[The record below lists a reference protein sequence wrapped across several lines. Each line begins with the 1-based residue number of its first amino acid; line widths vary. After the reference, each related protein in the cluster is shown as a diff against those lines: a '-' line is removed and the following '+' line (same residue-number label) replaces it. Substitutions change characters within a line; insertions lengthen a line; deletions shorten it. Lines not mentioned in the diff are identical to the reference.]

1 MQVVGGNVATRTGA
15 QALVDAGAD
24 GVKVGVGP
32 GSICTTGVV
41 AGVGVPQVTAIY
53 EASLACRPAGVPLIA
68 DGGLKYSGDISKALA
83 AGADTVMLGSLLA
96 GCEESP
102 GELVFI
108 NGKQYKTYRG
118 MGSLGAMQS
127 GRAAGRRATPA
138 ALLPVRRVRRRQLVP
153 EGIEGQVPYRG
164 PLAAVAHQLVGGL
177 RAGMGYAGCATIAD
191 LQREG
196 PARADHLRGPE
207 GEPPARHPDD
217 DRGPQLPRPLGPY
230 GQEDGVRDVVEI
242 GMGKVARRG
251 YHLDDLT
258 LVPSRRTRGSA
269 DVSIGWQLDAHRMDL
284 PLMVA
289 PSDAVVSP
297 TTAALVDKL
306 GGLAVLN
313 GEGLWTRYEEPEPVL
328 ARIVEAAEGDR
339 LAAQRVVRDAY
350 AAPVRPELVAAR
362 IEEIRG
368 TGARTAVRFSPQHAL
383 AFAEHRAGRG
393 RGRAGD
399 PGHGDLRRAR
409 GGGPGAAEPKT
420 FIALLD
426 IPVVVGGCGDYQ
438 TALHLMRTGAAGVI
452 VGYGAHPGSTTHEVL
467 GIEVPM
473 ATAIAD
479 AAAARRDYLDETG
492 GRYVHLVAYGDVMT
506 GGDAAKA
513 IACGADAVMLGEP
526 LAVAAEAPGAGWY
539 WDPTVSHPKLP
550 RSWLH
555 WSRDRPES
563 YGEGDAAAALSEVLL
578 GPTADASEPATS
590 SARCGAGWRSAATP
604 ASRSS
609 RRWS

>member
-1 MQVVGGNVATRTGA
+1 
-15 QALVDAGAD
+15 L
-24 GVKVGVGP
+24 
-32 GSICTTGVV
+32 
-41 AGVGVPQVTAIY
+41 
-53 EASLACRPAGVPLIA
+53 
-68 DGGLKYSGDISKALA
+68 
-83 AGADTVMLGSLLA
+83 
-96 GCEESP
+96 
-102 GELVFI
+102 
-108 NGKQYKTYRG
+108 
-118 MGSLGAMQS
+118 
-127 GRAAGRRATPA
+127 
-138 ALLPVRRVRRRQLVP
+138 
-153 EGIEGQVPYRG
+153 
-164 PLAAVAHQLVGGL
+164 
-177 RAGMGYAGCATIAD
+177 
-191 LQREG
+191 
-196 PARADHLRGPE
+196 
-207 GEPPARHPDD
+207 
-217 DRGPQLPRPLGPY
+217 
-230 GQEDGVRDVVEI
+230 RDVVEI

-251 YHLDDLT
+251 YHLEDLT

-269 DVSIGWQLDAHRMDL
+269 DVSIAWQLDAHRMDL

-297 TTAALVDKL
+297 TTATVVDKL

-328 ARIVEAAEGDR
+328 ARIVDAAEGDQ

-362 IEEIRG
+362 IEEVRG
-368 TGARTAVRFSPQHAL
+368 TGARTAVRFSPQNTLVFANTAL
-383 AFAEHRAGRG
+383 DAGVDVLVIQGTVISAEHVAAGR
-393 RGRAGD
+393 
-399 PGHGDLRRAR
+399 
-409 GGGPGAAEPKT
+409 EPLNLKT

-452 VGYGAHPGSTTHEVL
+452 VGYGGHPGSTTHEVL

-526 LAVAAEAPGAGWY
+526 LAIAAEAPGAGWY

-555 WSRDRPES
+555 QSRHALDSE
-563 YGEGDAAAALSEVLL
+563 AAPALSEVLL
-578 GPTADASEPATS
+578 GPTADASGGRNIFGALRRAMAKCGYS
-590 SARCGAGWRSAATP
+590 SVKEFQKVELTVAG
-604 ASRSS
+604 
-609 RRWS
+609 

>member
-1 MQVVGGNVATRTGA
+1 
-15 QALVDAGAD
+15 L
-24 GVKVGVGP
+24 
-32 GSICTTGVV
+32 
-41 AGVGVPQVTAIY
+41 
-53 EASLACRPAGVPLIA
+53 
-68 DGGLKYSGDISKALA
+68 
-83 AGADTVMLGSLLA
+83 
-96 GCEESP
+96 
-102 GELVFI
+102 
-108 NGKQYKTYRG
+108 
-118 MGSLGAMQS
+118 
-127 GRAAGRRATPA
+127 
-138 ALLPVRRVRRRQLVP
+138 
-153 EGIEGQVPYRG
+153 
-164 PLAAVAHQLVGGL
+164 
-177 RAGMGYAGCATIAD
+177 
-191 LQREG
+191 
-196 PARADHLRGPE
+196 
-207 GEPPARHPDD
+207 
-217 DRGPQLPRPLGPY
+217 
-230 GQEDGVRDVVEI
+230 RDVVEI

-251 YHLDDLT
+251 YHLEDLT

-269 DVSIGWQLDAHRMDL
+269 DVSIAWQLDAHRMDL

-313 GEGLWTRYEEPEPVL
+313 GEGLWTRHEEPESVL

-368 TGARTAVRFSPQHAL
+368 TGARTAVRFSPQNTLVFANTAL
-383 AFAEHRAGRG
+383 DAGVDVLVIQGTVISAEHVAAGR
-393 RGRAGD
+393 
-399 PGHGDLRRAR
+399 
-409 GGGPGAAEPKT
+409 EPLNLKT

-526 LAVAAEAPGAGWY
+526 LALSAEAPGAGWY
-539 WDPTVSHPKLP
+539 WDPSVSHPKLP

-555 WSRDRPES
+555 RSRDQLQS
-563 YGEGDAAAALSEVLL
+563 YGEGDQPPALSELLL
-578 GPTADASEPATS
+578 GPTADASGARNIFGALRRAMAKCGYS
-590 SARCGAGWRSAATP
+590 SVKEFQKVELTVAG
-604 ASRSS
+604 
-609 RRWS
+609 

>member
-1 MQVVGGNVATRTGA
+1 M
-15 QALVDAGAD
+15 
-24 GVKVGVGP
+24 
-32 GSICTTGVV
+32 
-41 AGVGVPQVTAIY
+41 
-53 EASLACRPAGVPLIA
+53 
-68 DGGLKYSGDISKALA
+68 
-83 AGADTVMLGSLLA
+83 
-96 GCEESP
+96 
-102 GELVFI
+102 
-108 NGKQYKTYRG
+108 
-118 MGSLGAMQS
+118 
-127 GRAAGRRATPA
+127 
-138 ALLPVRRVRRRQLVP
+138 
-153 EGIEGQVPYRG
+153 
-164 PLAAVAHQLVGGL
+164 
-177 RAGMGYAGCATIAD
+177 
-191 LQREG
+191 
-196 PARADHLRGPE
+196 
-207 GEPPARHPDD
+207 
-217 DRGPQLPRPLGPY
+217 
-230 GQEDGVRDVVEI
+230 RDVVEI
-242 GMGKVARRG
+242 GMGRTARRG

-269 DVSIGWQLDAHRMDL
+269 DVSIAWQLDAHRLDL

-313 GEGLWTRYEEPEPVL
+313 GEGLWTRYEDPEPVL

-339 LAAQRVVRDAY
+339 LTAQRVVRDAY
-350 AAPVRPELVAAR
+350 ATPVKPELVAAR

-368 TGARTAVRFSPQHAL
+368 TGARTSIRLSPQNAL
-383 AFAEHRAGRG
+383 VFANTAMDAGVDVLVIQGTVISAEHVAAGR
-393 RGRAGD
+393 
-399 PGHGDLRRAR
+399 
-409 GGGPGAAEPKT
+409 EPLNLKT

-526 LAVAAEAPGAGWY
+526 LAQASESPANGWY

-555 WSRDRPES
+555 HCREATDE
-563 YGEGDAAAALSEVLL
+563 AAPALSEVLL
-578 GPTADASEPATS
+578 GPTADASGS
-590 SARCGAGWRSAATP
+590 SNIFGALRRAMAKCGYSSVKEFQKVELTVAG
-604 ASRSS
+604 
-609 RRWS
+609 

>member
-1 MQVVGGNVATRTGA
+1 
-15 QALVDAGAD
+15 
-24 GVKVGVGP
+24 
-32 GSICTTGVV
+32 
-41 AGVGVPQVTAIY
+41 
-53 EASLACRPAGVPLIA
+53 
-68 DGGLKYSGDISKALA
+68 
-83 AGADTVMLGSLLA
+83 
-96 GCEESP
+96 
-102 GELVFI
+102 
-108 NGKQYKTYRG
+108 
-118 MGSLGAMQS
+118 
-127 GRAAGRRATPA
+127 
-138 ALLPVRRVRRRQLVP
+138 
-153 EGIEGQVPYRG
+153 
-164 PLAAVAHQLVGGL
+164 
-177 RAGMGYAGCATIAD
+177 
-191 LQREG
+191 
-196 PARADHLRGPE
+196 
-207 GEPPARHPDD
+207 
-217 DRGPQLPRPLGPY
+217 
-230 GQEDGVRDVVEI
+230 VRDVVEI
-242 GMGKVARRG
+242 GMGKTARRG

-269 DVSIGWQLDAHRMDL
+269 DVSIAWQLDAHRLDL

-297 TTAALVDKL
+297 TTAAVVDKL

-328 ARIVEAAEGDR
+328 ARIAEAAAGDR
-339 LAAQRVVRDAY
+339 VAAQRVVRDAY

-368 TGARTAVRFSPQHAL
+368 TGARSAIRFSPQNTLVFANTAL
-383 AFAEHRAGRG
+383 DAGVDVLVIQGTVISAEHVAAGR
-393 RGRAGD
+393 
-399 PGHGDLRRAR
+399 
-409 GGGPGAAEPKT
+409 EPLNLKT
-420 FIALLD
+420 FIGLLD

-526 LAVAAEAPGAGWY
+526 LAQAAEAPGQGWY
-539 WDPTVSHPKLP
+539 WDTTVSHPKLP

-555 WSRDRPES
+555 LARES
-563 YGEGDAAAALSEVLL
+563 ADDAAPPLSEVLL
-578 GPTADASEPATS
+578 GPTADASGSRNVFGALRRAMAKCGYS
-590 SARCGAGWRSAATP
+590 SVKEFQKVELTVAG
-604 ASRSS
+604 
-609 RRWS
+609 

>member
-1 MQVVGGNVATRTGA
+1 M
-15 QALVDAGAD
+15 
-24 GVKVGVGP
+24 
-32 GSICTTGVV
+32 
-41 AGVGVPQVTAIY
+41 
-53 EASLACRPAGVPLIA
+53 
-68 DGGLKYSGDISKALA
+68 
-83 AGADTVMLGSLLA
+83 
-96 GCEESP
+96 
-102 GELVFI
+102 
-108 NGKQYKTYRG
+108 
-118 MGSLGAMQS
+118 
-127 GRAAGRRATPA
+127 
-138 ALLPVRRVRRRQLVP
+138 
-153 EGIEGQVPYRG
+153 
-164 PLAAVAHQLVGGL
+164 
-177 RAGMGYAGCATIAD
+177 
-191 LQREG
+191 
-196 PARADHLRGPE
+196 
-207 GEPPARHPDD
+207 
-217 DRGPQLPRPLGPY
+217 
-230 GQEDGVRDVVEI
+230 VEI
-242 GMGKVARRG
+242 GMGKVARRC

-269 DVSIGWQLDAHRMDL
+269 DVSIAWQLDAHQLDL

-297 TTAALVDKL
+297 TTAAVVDKL

-328 ARIVEAAEGDR
+328 AGIVEAAEGDR
-339 LAAQRVVRDAY
+339 LAAQRVIRDAY

-368 TGARTAVRFSPQHAL
+368 TGARTAIRLSPQNTLVFANTAL
-383 AFAEHRAGRG
+383 DAGVDVLVIQGTVISAEHVAAGR
-393 RGRAGD
+393 
-399 PGHGDLRRAR
+399 
-409 GGGPGAAEPKT
+409 EPLNLKT

-492 GRYVHLVAYGDVMT
+492 GRYVHLVAYGDVLT

-526 LAVAAEAPGAGWY
+526 LAQSAEAPGQGWY

-555 WSRDRPES
+555 RSREAVGPDTAPP
-563 YGEGDAAAALSEVLL
+563 LSEVLV
-578 GPTADASEPATS
+578 GPTADASGARNVFGALRRAMAKCGYS
-590 SARCGAGWRSAATP
+590 SVKEFQKVELTVAG
-604 ASRSS
+604 
-609 RRWS
+609 

>member
-1 MQVVGGNVATRTGA
+1 M
-15 QALVDAGAD
+15 
-24 GVKVGVGP
+24 
-32 GSICTTGVV
+32 
-41 AGVGVPQVTAIY
+41 
-53 EASLACRPAGVPLIA
+53 
-68 DGGLKYSGDISKALA
+68 
-83 AGADTVMLGSLLA
+83 
-96 GCEESP
+96 
-102 GELVFI
+102 
-108 NGKQYKTYRG
+108 
-118 MGSLGAMQS
+118 
-127 GRAAGRRATPA
+127 
-138 ALLPVRRVRRRQLVP
+138 
-153 EGIEGQVPYRG
+153 
-164 PLAAVAHQLVGGL
+164 
-177 RAGMGYAGCATIAD
+177 
-191 LQREG
+191 
-196 PARADHLRGPE
+196 
-207 GEPPARHPDD
+207 
-217 DRGPQLPRPLGPY
+217 
-230 GQEDGVRDVVEI
+230 RDMVEI
-242 GMGKVARRG
+242 GRGKVARRG
-251 YHLDDLT
+251 YHLEDLT

-269 DVSIGWQLDAHRMDL
+269 DVSIAWQLDAHRMDL

-297 TTAALVDKL
+297 TTAAVVDKL

-368 TGARTAVRFSPQHAL
+368 TGARTAVRFSPQNTLVFANTAL
-383 AFAEHRAGRG
+383 DAGVDVLVVQGTVISAEHVAAGR
-393 RGRAGD
+393 
-399 PGHGDLRRAR
+399 
-409 GGGPGAAEPKT
+409 EPLNLKT

-526 LAVAAEAPGAGWY
+526 LAIVGRGARRRLVLGSHRLAPQAAPVLAAP
-539 WDPTVSHPKLP
+539 LP
-550 RSWLH
+550 RPA
-555 WSRDRPES
+555 RRATATATRPP
-563 YGEGDAAAALSEVLL
+563 ALSEVLL
-578 GPTADASEPATS
+578 GPTADASGARNIFGALRRAMAKCGYS
-590 SARCGAGWRSAATP
+590 SVKEFQRVELTVAD
-604 ASRSS
+604 
-609 RRWS
+609 

>member
-1 MQVVGGNVATRTGA
+1 
-15 QALVDAGAD
+15 L
-24 GVKVGVGP
+24 
-32 GSICTTGVV
+32 
-41 AGVGVPQVTAIY
+41 
-53 EASLACRPAGVPLIA
+53 
-68 DGGLKYSGDISKALA
+68 
-83 AGADTVMLGSLLA
+83 
-96 GCEESP
+96 
-102 GELVFI
+102 
-108 NGKQYKTYRG
+108 
-118 MGSLGAMQS
+118 
-127 GRAAGRRATPA
+127 
-138 ALLPVRRVRRRQLVP
+138 
-153 EGIEGQVPYRG
+153 
-164 PLAAVAHQLVGGL
+164 
-177 RAGMGYAGCATIAD
+177 
-191 LQREG
+191 
-196 PARADHLRGPE
+196 
-207 GEPPARHPDD
+207 
-217 DRGPQLPRPLGPY
+217 
-230 GQEDGVRDVVEI
+230 RDVVEI
-242 GMGKVARRG
+242 GMGKVASRG

-269 DVSIGWQLDAHRMDL
+269 DVSIAWQLDAHRMDL

-297 TTAALVDKL
+297 TTAAVVDKL

-368 TGARTAVRFSPQHAL
+368 TGARTAVRLSPQNTLVFANTAL
-383 AFAEHRAGRG
+383 DAGVDVLVIQGTVISAEHVAAGR
-393 RGRAGD
+393 
-399 PGHGDLRRAR
+399 
-409 GGGPGAAEPKT
+409 EPLNLKT

-479 AAAARRDYLDETG
+479 AAAARRDHLDETG

-526 LAVAAEAPGAGWY
+526 LAISAEAPGAGWY
-539 WDPTVSHPKLP
+539 WDPSVSHPKLP

-555 WSRDRPES
+555 WSRDQVES
-563 YGEGDAAAALSEVLL
+563 YGEGDLPPALSEVLL
-578 GPTADASEPATS
+578 GPTADASGARNIFGALRRAMAKCGYS
-590 SARCGAGWRSAATP
+590 SVKEFQKVELTVAG
-604 ASRSS
+604 
-609 RRWS
+609 